1 MTGRL
6 PFTLAPLDG
15 EPFEV
20 WLHAYAARLDMSA
33 DHLAALLG
41 LAGRP
46 VHGQVTE
53 PSPAQQAAIRAAA
66 GLAAGQVA
74 AMFAVR
80 GPVPSPALIRAWM
93 PQQVT
98 RFCPSCLAGNPAAVP
113 AAWSLPVTF
122 FCLRHDQVLSSQ
134 CPHCGRK
141 PARPRWPALSRPA
154 CCGGPDGCGARLDT
168 ASPPGCADVPA
179 GRSTQKAVGQMLA
192 RVRDPAGTAGSRRS
206 ALDSLTD
213 LAVIA
218 FHLAA
223 SGNPRPKAAW
233 PTPDMLDAATIP
245 AAFALLAGPRGDR
258 RPDPLADLATRIP
271 DDAAPAAVPA
281 TWGRASPALRA
292 RVAHARD
299 TCVPTIDR
307 LRHATTLPAP
317 RVPEPRPPGA
327 PDLAAARAARLPDQ
341 LWPDWALRL
350 TSDTSVRHER
360 FRPFALAALLL
371 PHSDMPLRRITA
383 LVSSQLKP
391 GAAGH
396 HLGKLTDP
404 ALRILTELAFAAD
417 QHHIP
422 IDYQRRRALAASS
435 TLIDDGTWAA
445 ITRATGTRTGR
456 GSRTGHARR
465 YLYEQITGCSL
476 HTAPPPY
483 QLDAQPAGIEYGE
496 FTVTITASLAS
507 ALHDHARSVLASWG
521 IDGEPLQ
528 WQPPASWVTATTW
541 PGADPA
547 AADPGPVHRA
557 LLKGDMPVTSVALSL
572 GISADHMRQILRHH
586 PLPMPL
592 RPTRRRLY
600 PQAQQ
605 PAPHPAQNPD
615 AIRIDLDWLREQYL
629 TWHRTLA
636 DIAAEAGC
644 TTAALKQ
651 FAHEHGIPVRPR
663 GTKRYL
669 STSTASGLH
678 PSQIPEPLRQVLRGP
693 QAAHRLHRLLLI
705 EQHPSAHQAAQANG
719 IANTVLYNQVARIER
734 DCGGPVINRTPK
746 TRTTGSLT
754 PLGEQLCQQ
763 ARDFLGLT
771 ATSPAPRSR

>member
-33 DHLAALLG
+33 DHLATLLG

-53 PSPAQQAAIRAAA
+53 PAPAQQAAIRAAA
-66 GLAAGQVA
+66 GLAAGQVTG
-74 AMFAVR
+74 MFAVR

-93 PQQVT
+93 PQQAT
-98 RFCPSCLAGNPAAVP
+98 RFCPSCLAGNPSAVP

-122 FCLRHDQVLSSQ
+122 FCLRHDQALASR

-154 CCGGPDGCGARLDT
+154 CCGGQDGCGTRLDA
-168 ASPPGCADVPA
+168 ASPPGRAGVPA
-179 GRSTQKAVGQMLA
+179 ARTTQEAVGQMLA
-192 RVRDPAGTAGSRRS
+192 RVRDPAGTAASRRS

-223 SGNPRPKAAW
+223 SGNPRPQAAW
-233 PTPDMLDAATIP
+233 PTPDMLDAVTIP
-245 AAFALLAGPRGDR
+245 AAFALLAGPRDDS
-258 RPDPLADLATRIP
+258 RPDPLAGLATRIP
-271 DDAAPAAVPA
+271 DDAAPTAVPR

-299 TCVPTIDR
+299 AHIPTIDR
-307 LRHATTLPAP
+307 LRHATALPGP
-317 RVPEPRPPGA
+317 RVPGPRPPGA

-360 FRPFALAALLL
+360 FRSFALVALLL

-383 LVSSQLKP
+383 LVSSQLKRD
-391 GAAGH
+391 AAWH
-396 HLGKLTDP
+396 QLGKLTDP
-404 ALRILTELAFAAD
+404 ALRILTELALAVD
-417 QHHIP
+417 QHDIP
-422 IDYQRRRALAASS
+422 IDYQRRRALAAGS

-445 ITRATGTRTGR
+445 IARATGTRTGR

-465 YLYEQITGCSL
+465 YLYELITGCSL

-496 FTVTITASLAS
+496 FAVTMTASLAS
-507 ALHDHARSVLASWG
+507 ALHDHARSLIESWG
-521 IDGEPLQ
+521 INGEPLQ
-528 WQPPASWVTATTW
+528 WQPPADWVTAAAW

-547 AADPGPVHRA
+547 DADPGPVHQA
-557 LLKGDMPVTSVALSL
+557 LLQGNMPVSRVASSL

-592 RPTRRRLY
+592 RPIRRRLY

-605 PAPHPAQNPD
+605 PAPHPAQDPD
-615 AIRIDLDWLREQYL
+615 AIYIDLDWLHEQYL

-651 FAHEHGIPVRPR
+651 FAHEHGVPVRPR
-663 GTKRYL
+663 GTGRHI
-669 STSTASGLH
+669 SPDTAAGRH
-678 PSQIPEPLRQVLRGP
+678 PSEIPEPLRHALRGP
-693 QAAHRLHRLLLI
+693 HGTQRLHRLLI
-705 EQHPSAHQAAQANG
+705 IAQHPGICQAAQALG
-719 IANTVLYNQVARIER
+719 IPDSCLYTQLARLER
-734 DCGGPVINRTPK
+734 DCGGPLIHRRP
-746 TRTTGSLT
+746 RPRLTGNLT

-763 ARDFLGLT
+763 ARDYLGPAT
-771 ATSPAPRSR
+771 ASPAT